1 MPEIKFL
8 LLSWEKFYHYCF
20 CLAKTIIK
28 AEKDFDQIVVISRGG
43 LVIGRI
49 LSDFLSLSISLF
61 TIQAYKEIGKQKKP
75 QITEKLNAKISGKK
89 ILLVDEIVDTGN
101 TLFLALSYLKKFKP
115 LKINTAVLFFKER
128 AKVTPDFFLFKTTAW
143 VIFPYEIK
151 ETINDLSQIWQKQG
165 LSNKKIKSHLLK
177 IGLPKKQVEYF
188 LSLAFLKI

>member
-1 MPEIKFL
+1 MQQKFHKI
-8 LLSWEKFYHYCF
+8 SWEKFHHYCF

-28 AEKDFDQIVVISRGG
+28 AGEDIDQIVVISRGG

-49 LSDFLSLSISLF
+49 LSDFLSLPISLF

-75 QITEKLNAKISGKK
+75 QIIEKLNAKISGKK

-115 LKINTAVLFFKER
+115 QKIKTAALFFKER

-143 VIFPYEIK
+143 VIFPYEVK
-151 ETINDLSQIWQKQG
+151 ETVNDLCQIWGKQG
-165 LSNKKIKSHLLK
+165 ISRKEIKSRLLK

-188 LSLAFLKI
+188 L